1 MTVTSH
7 IASPPRVRLVGQFD
21 HADFAGADA
30 LLRAGAEIVTSP
42 EVPPELIVVAQSRP
56 GMIAE
61 ETIQSLLRAAP
72 LSGVVALL
80 GTWCEGE
87 PRTGRP
93 WPGVE
98 RRYWYEFPAWWRRQ
112 LALRAAGRCP
122 DWAQPYEVA
131 PASRGVLASGRGG
144 GLPGSHSIGNRA
156 HGLVVLSA
164 AVRETA
170 EALSDALQQAGYA
183 ALWQPPG
190 RPAPF
195 VRGALAGIWDG
206 GQLNDREEENF
217 AAFCRGLS
225 RDAVP
230 VIALLD
236 FPRRD
241 RCERARELGAAAVLG
256 KPWLNADLVTT
267 IENLTVHRANNDE
280 LTTSRAA

>member
-1 MTVTSH
+1 
-7 IASPPRVRLVGQFD
+7 
-21 HADFAGADA
+21 
-30 LLRAGAEIVTSP
+30 
-42 EVPPELIVVAQSRP
+42 
-56 GMIAE
+56 
-61 ETIQSLLRAAP
+61 
-72 LSGVVALL
+72 
-80 GTWCEGE
+80 
-87 PRTGRP
+87 
-93 WPGVE
+93 
-98 RRYWYEFPAWWRRQ
+98 
-112 LALRAAGRCP
+112 
-122 DWAQPYEVA
+122 
-131 PASRGVLASGRGG
+131 
-144 GLPGSHSIGNRA
+144 
-156 HGLVVLSA
+156 VLSA

-256 KPWLNADLVTT
+256 KPWLNVELVAT
-267 IENLTVHRANNDE
+267 IESIAVGQAPAEGR
-280 LTTSRAA
+280 TSTRAA